1 MKMETLSLE
10 ERFKSIEHNIKVIK
24 DRIAKAA
31 VESGR
36 KPEDVKLMAV
46 TKTVEPMFINHA
58 IECGI
63 DLIGENKVQEFLSK
77 KPYLKLDGCCAHLIG
92 HLQTN
97 KVRQIIGEVD
107 MIQSVDSLKLA
118 KEISKRAQASGVTCN
133 CLVEVNIADEESKTG
148 LDLDLLY
155 ETLEEISA
163 LPNIKVKGLMTIPPI
178 CDDETQL
185 NKYFSKMNEI
195 FIDIKSKKLDN
206 IDMCILSMGMSGDYE
221 AAVRNGSNLVRVGSA
236 IFGPRLY

>member
-1 MKMETLSLE
+1 METLSLE
-10 ERFKSIEHNIKVIK
+10 ERFKNIEHNIRVIK
-24 DRIAKAA
+24 EKIATAA
-31 VESGR
+31 EESGR
-36 KPEDVKLMAV
+36 KADDVKLMAV

-63 DLIGENKVQEFLSK
+63 DLIGENKVQEFLLK
-77 KPYLKLDGCCAHLIG
+77 KPYLKLDNCKAHLIG

-97 KVRQIIGEVD
+97 KVRQIITEVD
-107 MIQSVDSLKLA
+107 MIQSVDSVKLA
-118 KEISKRAQASGVTCN
+118 REVSKRSEMVGITTQ
-133 CLVEVNIADEESKTG
+133 CLVEVNIGDEDSKTG
-148 LDLDLLY
+148 LDMNLLY
-155 ETLEEISA
+155 ETLEEIAS
-163 LPNIKVKGLMTIPPI
+163 LPNIKIKGLMTIPPI
-178 CDDETQL
+178 CDDESEL

-236 IFGPRLY
+236 IFGPRIY

>member
-1 MKMETLSLE
+1 METLSLD
-10 ERFKSIEHNIKVIK
+10 ERFKNIEHNIKVIK
-24 DRIAKAA
+24 EKIATAA
-31 VESGR
+31 IESGR
-36 KPEDVKLMAV
+36 NPEDVKLMAV
-46 TKTVEPMFINHA
+46 TKTVEPIFINHA

-77 KPYLKLDGCCAHLIG
+77 KDYLKLENCKAHLIG

-97 KVRQIIGEVD
+97 KVRQIITEVD
-107 MIQSVDSLKLA
+107 MIQSVDSVKLA
-118 KEISKRAQASGVTCN
+118 KEISKRSEMAGVTTN
-133 CLVEVNIADEESKTG
+133 CLVEVNIGDEDSKTG
-148 LDLDLLY
+148 LDISLLY
-155 ETLEEISA
+155 ETLDEIAS
-163 LPNIKVKGLMTIPPI
+163 LPNIRVKGLMTIPPI
-178 CDDETQL
+178 CDDEDQL

-195 FIDIKSKKLDN
+195 FIDIRGKKLDN

>member
-1 MKMETLSLE
+1 MEILSLE
-10 ERFKSIEHNIKVIK
+10 ERFKNIEHNIRVIK
-24 DRIAKAA
+24 EKISAAA

-36 KPEDVKLMAV
+36 APEDVKLMAV
-46 TKTVEPMFINHA
+46 TKTVEPVFINHA

-77 KPYLKLDGCCAHLIG
+77 KSYLKLDNCKAHLIG

-97 KVRQIIGEVD
+97 KVRQIINEVN

-118 KEISKRAQASGVTCN
+118 KEISKRSQALGIITE
-133 CLVEVNIADEESKTG
+133 CLIEVNIGDEENKTG
-148 LDLDLLY
+148 LDLDMLY
-155 ETLEEISA
+155 ETLAEVSV
-163 LPNIKVKGLMTIPPI
+163 LPNIKIKGLMTIPPI
-178 CDDETQL
+178 CDNETEL

-195 FIDIKSKKLDN
+195 FIDIKEKKLDN

-236 IFGPRLY
+236 IFGPRIY

>member
-1 MKMETLSLE
+1 METLSLD
-10 ERFKSIEHNIKVIK
+10 ERFKNIEHNIKVIK
-24 DRIAKAA
+24 EKIATAA
-31 VESGR
+31 IESGR
-36 KPEDVKLMAV
+36 NPEDVKLMAV
-46 TKTVEPMFINHA
+46 TKTVEPIFINHA

-77 KPYLKLDGCCAHLIG
+77 KDYLKLENCKAHLIG

-97 KVRQIIGEVD
+97 KVRQIITEVD
-107 MIQSVDSLKLA
+107 MIQSVDSVKLA
-118 KEISKRAQASGVTCN
+118 KEISKRSEMSGVTTN
-133 CLVEVNIADEESKTG
+133 CLVEVNIGDEDSKTG
-148 LDLDLLY
+148 LDISLLY
-155 ETLEEISA
+155 ETLDEIAS
-163 LPNIKVKGLMTIPPI
+163 LPNIRVKGLMTIPPI
-178 CDDETQL
+178 CDDEDQL

-195 FIDIKSKKLDN
+195 FIDIRGKKLDN

>member
-1 MKMETLSLE
+1 MEILSIE
-10 ERFKSIEHNIKVIK
+10 ERFKNIEYNINVIK
-24 DRIAKAA
+24 ERLAA
-31 VESGR
+31 ATIESGR

-46 TKTVEPMFINHA
+46 TKTVEPIFINHA
-58 IECGI
+58 LECGI

-77 KPYLKLDGCCAHLIG
+77 KPYLKLDGCTAHLIG

-97 KVRQIIGEVD
+97 KVKQIISEVD
-107 MIQSVDSLKLA
+107 MIQSVDSVKLA
-118 KEISKRAQASGVTCN
+118 KEISKRSQTLDITCD
-133 CLVEVNIADEESKTG
+133 CLVEVNIGDEESKTG
-148 LDLDLLY
+148 LDFNLLY
-155 ETLEEISA
+155 ETLNEISE

-178 CDDETQL
+178 CDDEKEL

-221 AAVRNGSNLVRVGSA
+221 AAARNGSNLVRVGSA
-236 IFGPRLY
+236 IFGPRIY